1 MARQNFWRAVFVR
14 HQKNQFRVACQ
25 LPLHLSP
32 VMIPLQRP
40 APEFPTSRPLPLAC
54 DAPTEMLT
62 ATTPFRLMPPVTLPP
77 PAEETLRPDT
87 ANGTLLV
94 ALQLPAWVKNTT
106 FQVPS

>member
-1 MARQNFWRAVFVR
+1 
-14 HQKNQFRVACQ
+14 
-25 LPLHLSP
+25 
-32 VMIPLQRP
+32 MIPLQRP

-94 ALQLPAWVKNTT
+94 ELQLPAWVKNTT